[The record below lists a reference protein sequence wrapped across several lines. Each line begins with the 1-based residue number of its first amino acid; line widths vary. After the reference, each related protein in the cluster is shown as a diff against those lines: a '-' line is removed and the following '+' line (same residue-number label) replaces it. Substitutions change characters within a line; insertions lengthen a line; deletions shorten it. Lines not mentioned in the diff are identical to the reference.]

1 MGNERQASGLL
12 GSISSLRARV
22 ARYHEQAD
30 HFTRLAEA
38 EPVEKIRDQWKT
50 LARDYAYLASS
61 LEPQSY
67 GGTPYPT
74 SPAAGDDQAVGPEAP
89 VRVRPDRLPRGLGAS
104 GTIAHPS

>member
-1 MGNERQASGLL
+1 MANESQEPRSPLGL
-12 GSISSLRARV
+12 IASLRARI

-61 LEPQSY
+61 LEPQSH

-74 SPAAGDDQAVGPEAP
+74 PRASAVAGDD
-89 VRVRPDRLPRGLGAS
+89 
-104 GTIAHPS
+104 